1 MRLVNDQD
9 VGFRS
14 AGPCGETARMMYDA
28 AYPIPI
34 PESETPFF
42 ATCVV
47 VLLIG
52 LAVVIPILFL

>member
-1 MRLVNDQD
+1 
-9 VGFRS
+9 
-14 AGPCGETARMMYDA
+14 MMYDA